1 MKRDPYRDQ
10 ANKSRQELK
19 TANEQIDTHD
29 NTAGE
34 KTRLALHS
42 KKRDEKASQKKPF
55 PLIRVLLALFVLLPL
70 TVTVLSITFFNN
82 EESVTNATLT
92 RDNTVQLDKRE
103 TQEKTIADKDDQ
115 EKDAAEKNQQTAKE
129 SDAVELEK
137 ETAKKEEE
145 TAVEAVQPVEEPA
158 EKPAEEAEAPPEEP
172 EEPAEEPAEEPP
184 AEEPAAEEAS
194 GSKTHTVQSSET
206 LFRISV
212 NYYGSGDFVEQIKQM
227 NGLQTND
234 IHEGQVLKM
243 P

>member
-19 TANEQIDTHD
+19 TANERTDTQD
-29 NTAGE
+29 ESAGE
-34 KTRLALHS
+34 KSRLALHS

-70 TVTVLSITFFNN
+70 TVTILSITFFDN
-82 EESVTNATLT
+82 EDSVTNATLS
-92 RDNTVQLDKRE
+92 RDNSVQLDKPE
-103 TQEKTIADKDDQ
+103 SKNAAVNE
-115 EKDAAEKNQQTAKE
+115 EKDTAEKKQQPAKE

-145 TAVEAVQPVEEPA
+145 PAVEAVKPVEEPVD
-158 EKPAEEAEAPPEEP
+158 ETPVEEPEAPAEEP
-172 EEPAEEPAEEPP
+172 EEEAPPAEEPP
-184 AEEPAAEEAS
+184 AEETTGS
-194 GSKTHTVQSSET
+194 GTHTVQSSET

-212 NYYGSGDFVEQIKQM
+212 NYYGSGDFVDQIKQM